1 MMGIK
6 VRGAARIERNI
17 DRIMN
22 DIQGRKIIR
31 ALQSAMILGA
41 ARAALYTPID
51 TSALLNSQFREIVTD
66 GAVITGRVGYS
77 TNYAVYVHDPA
88 NPQRFRRST
97 AKKNSSLLGLKRSDQ
112 PSMMLCVRKWHC
124 NSGIIIRRLG

>member
-1 MMGIK
+1 MGIK
-6 VRGAARIERNI
+6 VRGAARVERNI
-17 DRIMN
+17 DRILN

-51 TSALLNSQFREIVTD
+51 TSALLNSQFREIVTA

-88 NPQRFRRST
+88 NPQIFRRST
-97 AKKNSSLLGLKRSDQ
+97 AKKNSSLLVLRKSAELL
-112 PSMMLCVRKWHC
+112 MMLFVRSSRYDAHDVRA
-124 NSGIIIRRLG
+124 GA

>member
-41 ARAALYTPID
+41 ARAALYTYRYLS
-51 TSALLNSQFREIVTD
+51 TS
-66 GAVITGRVGYS
+66 
-77 TNYAVYVHDPA
+77 
-88 NPQRFRRST
+88 
-97 AKKNSSLLGLKRSDQ
+97 KQ
-112 PSMMLCVRKWHC
+112 PVSR
-124 NSGIIIRRLG
+124 NRN

>member
-1 MMGIK
+1 MGIK
-6 VRGAARIERNI
+6 VKGISQAKKHL
-17 DRIMN
+17 N
-22 DIQGRKIIR
+22 DVINDVKGRKVIR
-31 ALQSAMILGA
+31 ALQSAMMLIGT
-41 ARAALYTPID
+41 RAAYYTPID

-97 AKKNSSLLGLKRSDQ
+97 AKKEFLTLGFEEERSAIDDV
-112 PSMMLCVRKWHC
+112 VRKEMA
-124 NSGIIIRRLG
+124 L

>member
-1 MMGIK
+1 MGIK
-6 VRGAARIERNI
+6 VRGTARVERNI
-17 DRIMN
+17 DRILN
-22 DIQGRKIIR
+22 DIQGRKVIR

-51 TSALLNSQFREIVTD
+51 TSALLNSQFREIVAD

-77 TNYAVYVHDPA
+77 TNYAIYVHDPA

-97 AKKNSSLLGLKRSDQ
+97 AKKEFLTLGFEEERSAIDDV
-112 PSMMLCVRKWHC
+112 VRKEL
-124 NSGIIIRRLG
+124 SL

>member
-1 MMGIK
+1 MGIK
-6 VRGAARIERNI
+6 IRGAARVERNI
-17 DRIMN
+17 DRILN

-88 NPQRFRRST
+88 TRRGSV
-97 AKKNSSLLGLKRSDQ
+97 AQLLKRI
-112 PSMMLCVRKWHC
+112 PHPW
-124 NSGIIIRRLG
+124 I

>member
-1 MMGIK
+1 MGIK
-6 VRGAARIERNI
+6 VRGAARVERNI
-17 DRIMN
+17 DRILN

-88 NPQRFRRST
+88 NPQTFRLATARKEFLTKGFEDMRSQID
-97 AKKNSSLLGLKRSDQ
+97 AVMRKELSL
-112 PSMMLCVRKWHC
+112 
-124 NSGIIIRRLG
+124 

>member
-1 MMGIK
+1 MGIK
-6 VRGAARIERNI
+6 VKGISQAKKHL
-17 DRIMN
+17 N
-22 DIQGRKIIR
+22 DVINDVKGRKVIR
-31 ALQSAMILGA
+31 AIQSAMILGA

-77 TNYAVYVHDPA
+77 TNYAVYVHDPG

-97 AKKNSSLLGLKRSDQ
+97 AKKEFLTLGFEEERSAIDDV
-112 PSMMLCVRKWHC
+112 VRKEL
-124 NSGIIIRRLG
+124 SL